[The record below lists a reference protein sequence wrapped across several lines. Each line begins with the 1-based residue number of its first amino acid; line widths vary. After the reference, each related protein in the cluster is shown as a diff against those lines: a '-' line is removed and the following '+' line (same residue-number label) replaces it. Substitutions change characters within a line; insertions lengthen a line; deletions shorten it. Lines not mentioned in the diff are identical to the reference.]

1 MLIRC
6 VVVPA
11 LSNAVRIRAQKDL
24 DLLFRDVREV
34 AIEGQVQLLLTQDVG
49 TVQERVNVDLMNE
62 RLAQKRT

>member
-49 TVQERVNVDLMNE
+49 TVQEE
-62 RLAQKRT
+62 